1 MNKNDKK
8 AIFVGECMI
17 ELNGDISSLGI
28 SNSHMQ
34 VNFGG
39 DTYNSAVYF
48 NRLAD
53 KITNTFI
60 IH

>member
-1 MNKNDKK
+1 MNKNHKK

-28 SNSHMQ
+28 TNSNMQ

-39 DTYNSAVYF
+39 DTYNSAF
-48 NRLAD
+48 
-53 KITNTFI
+53 
-60 IH
+60 